1 MDEDRLG
8 LVLAAGGL
16 AAVFAS
22 AAVPRPELLILA
34 YPLLGVATWLLVGHR
49 IPRWGAFL
57 GAGILGI
64 LLVLLLAS
72 EQLALG
78 FRGHKLLD
86 LGVEIDGLV
95 WVSLFWLT
103 PLATL
108 GAGLVVRTRS
118 WGRVSA
124 TGSLVLAGL
133 ALVLATHIVPGITVT
148 EGARGWGARPLGVVA
163 VLLPLILALGWFGW
177 KLLKGPGARVSS

>member
-22 AAVPRPELLILA
+22 AAVPSPELLVLA

-49 IPRWGAFL
+49 IPRWGVFL
-57 GAGILGI
+57 GAGILGT
-64 LLVLLLAS
+64 LLLFLLAS

-78 FRGHKLLD
+78 FRGRKLVD
-86 LGVEIDGLV
+86 LGVEIDGLL
-95 WVSLFWLT
+95 WVSLFWLA
-103 PLATL
+103 PLAVL
-108 GAGLVVRTRS
+108 GAGLVLRTQG

-124 TGSLVLAGL
+124 AGSLVLAAL
-133 ALVLATHIVPGITVT
+133 ALVLALQIVPGITVT
-148 EGARGWGARPLGVVA
+148 EGATGWGARPLGVVA
-163 VLLPLILALGWFGW
+163 VLVPLILALGWFAR